1 MINTRRKR
9 MLSRISLANQLCLRN
24 TFGMFRPVIQHRY
37 RLVRLFCLGL
47 LAACSLAKPT
57 ATPMPTP
64 DIPQIEILSPASNQ
78 QVLEGLDFDLD
89 ILASD
94 SPAGIQQI
102 ELYVDEVLINTSRP
116 ASGPVPV
123 FRVTMNWLA
132 RGIGFHKI
140 SAIAYRADDARS
152 SEHVIILEVIPRS

>member
-1 MINTRRKR
+1 
-9 MLSRISLANQLCLRN
+9 
-24 TFGMFRPVIQHRY
+24 MFRLAIQHRY
-37 RLVRLFCLGL
+37 RLVRLFWLGL

-64 DIPQIEILSPASNQ
+64 DIPQIEILSPASSQ

-94 SPAGIQQI
+94 SRAGIKRI
-102 ELYVDEVLINTSRP
+102 ELYVDEVLINTAEPVDGP
-116 ASGPVPV
+116 APV
-123 FRVTMNWLA
+123 FRVIMNWLA

-140 SAIAYRADDARS
+140 SAVAYRGDDARS

>member
-1 MINTRRKR
+1 
-9 MLSRISLANQLCLRN
+9 
-24 TFGMFRPVIQHRY
+24 MFRLAIQHRY
-37 RLVRLFCLGL
+37 RLVRLFWLGL

-64 DIPQIEILSPASNQ
+64 DIPQIEILSPASSQ

-94 SPAGIQQI
+94 SRAGIKRI
-102 ELYVDEVLINTSRP
+102 ELYVDEVIINTAEPVDGP
-116 ASGPVPV
+116 APV

-140 SAIAYRADDARS
+140 SAVAYRGDDARS